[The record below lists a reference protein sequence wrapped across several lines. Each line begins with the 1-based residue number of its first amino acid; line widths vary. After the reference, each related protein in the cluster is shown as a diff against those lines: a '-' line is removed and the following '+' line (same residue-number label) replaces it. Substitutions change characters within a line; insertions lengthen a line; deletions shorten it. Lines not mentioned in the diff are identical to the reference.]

1 MFYAFGTCKAAGTL
15 SAILFAGAA
24 GRGRPGEHVD
34 NFALLDSQGK
44 YHDLYYLSDAKAVVL
59 MTHENDCRAVKEA
72 LPALE
77 AGKGRL
83 RGPRRRVPDDQ
94 R

>member
-1 MFYAFGTCKAAGTL
+1 MPSVHCKTAGTL

-24 GRGRPGEHVD
+24 GAVAPGEHVD

-72 LPALE
+72 A
-77 AGKGRL
+77 AGARTGKGGL
-83 RGPRRRVPDDQ
+83 RGPRRRIHDDQ